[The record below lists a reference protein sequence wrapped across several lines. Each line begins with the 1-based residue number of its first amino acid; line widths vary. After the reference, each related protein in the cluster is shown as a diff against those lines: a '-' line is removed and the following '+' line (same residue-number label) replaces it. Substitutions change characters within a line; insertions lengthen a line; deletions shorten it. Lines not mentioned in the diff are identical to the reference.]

1 MSVFTKD
8 FWKGALERAVKSGAQ
23 FVLLVLGVGV
33 AAGGVDTETAQVINA
48 FALDY
53 VALGGAFLGGVLMS
67 VLTSVAFPAA
77 VPASARGHI
86 SVD

>member
-33 AAGGVDTETAQVINA
+33 VAGGVDTETAQVINA

-77 VPASARGHI
+77 VPAAARGHI